1 MGAFAGLRRAD
12 VLGILTAVADGEPVD
27 LGWLDGVEPTARGL
41 AGLEALT
48 AIIAISGDL
57 RRRTVRPASS
67 FNQERA
73 RIQCPTSPLHP
84 KTRQRP

>member
-1 MGAFAGLRRAD
+1 MGPLAGLRRAD

-27 LGWLDGVEPTARGL
+27 LGCLEGLEPTARGL

-48 AIIAISGDL
+48 AIVAISGDL
-57 RRRTVRPASS
+57 RRRTVRPDSS
-67 FNQERA
+67 FIQERA
-73 RIQCPTSPLHP
+73 RIQCPTPPLPP